1 MSELD
6 LLKRLKPHPNVIR
19 LLGCITKDVIRRRG
33 KREFSKLACFVKSTK
48 SIARKLERE
57 LFYKFFINFCKLIG
71 ELDFIFL
78 DSHIRSLARVWTMSW
93 CLLQTVFLHPECII
107 N

>member
-19 LLGCITKDVIRRRG
+19 LLGCVTKDVIRRRG
-33 KREFSKLACFVKSTK
+33 KREFSKFVCCVKSTK
-48 SIARKLERE
+48 SITRKLERE

-71 ELDFIFL
+71 ELDFFFGPSYKVVGSSL
-78 DSHIRSLARVWTMSW
+78 DHVMVFAANRISPPRVY
-93 CLLQTVFLHPECII
+93 

>member
-33 KREFSKLACFVKSTK
+33 KREFSKFACFVKSMK
-48 SIARKLERE
+48 SMKMWKGISFVRH
-57 LFYKFFINFCKLIG
+57 FSKFFEPLKVVGSI
-71 ELDFIFL
+71 LDH
-78 DSHIRSLARVWTMSW
+78 DR
-93 CLLQTVFLHPECII
+93 
-107 N
+107 